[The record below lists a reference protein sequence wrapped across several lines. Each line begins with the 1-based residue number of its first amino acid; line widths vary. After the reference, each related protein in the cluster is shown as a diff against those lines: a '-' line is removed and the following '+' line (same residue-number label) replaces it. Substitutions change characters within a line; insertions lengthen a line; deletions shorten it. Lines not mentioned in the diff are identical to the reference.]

1 MPLTSSAADVLG
13 VTTLVLVLL
22 LVCAGLGCIAYVLYF
37 RDRIQKQRQPA
48 LQDFNA
54 LWIVRIILIMLA
66 VLWSLVEILRLPLL
80 RRPNWLFH
88 SWSFRSQAN
97 ICRFYILS
105 SLGFLEPCFFLTA
118 LFLVHGSLRREPF
131 TPRKAWN
138 GKVVALI
145 LICCLPVFLFQ
156 LFFVVITPNIEYKKN
171 SGGVYNVENEGYGGK
186 LPHYFTQAF
195 VNVTMDTK
203 EVAVCCYPLLS
214 TLVLTTFVLL
224 YASYFFVLG
233 WRVVDVVINRY
244 LQRRLY
250 GLVGAILV
258 LLPLHVLFL
267 GLSVLSKPTHVPFE
281 LLSFFGFIMV
291 LLCTTVGEGILVIR
305 PIADALAVGW
315 VALDAPSESGRDT
328 DAGPAE
334 GLVSLSVFGS
344 DDDEASLVGSR
355 ALFAKSQSRHSRHAE
370 DHGDDYGS
378 ARRSFL
384 RPPLDNTGS
393 FSDHNGTTPFFN
405 PDSPAL
411 PGKPLIAH
419 HLAQNP
425 ADKPFYPFL

>member
-1 MPLTSSAADVLG
+1 MM
-13 VTTLVLVLL
+13 
-22 LVCAGLGCIAYVLYF
+22 C
-37 RDRIQKQRQPA
+37 

-54 LWIVRIILIMLA
+54 LWIVRIILIVLA
-66 VLWSLVEILRLPLL
+66 VLWSLVELLRLPLL
-80 RRPNWLFH
+80 RQPNWLMH

-118 LFLVHGSLRREPF
+118 LFLVHGSLRRDPF

-138 GKVVALI
+138 SKVVALI
-145 LICCLPVFLFQ
+145 FICCLPVFLFQ
-156 LFFVVITPNIEYKKN
+156 LFFVVISPNIEFKKS

-186 LPHYFTQAF
+186 VPIYFTQAF
-195 VNVTMDTK
+195 VNVTMDTR
-203 EVAVCCYPLLS
+203 EVAVCCYPFLS
-214 TLVLTTFVLL
+214 TMVLATFGIL
-224 YASYFFVLG
+224 YSACFLILG
-233 WRVVDVVINRY
+233 WRVVGVVINRY

-250 GLVGAILV
+250 GLLGAVLV
-258 LLPLHVLFL
+258 LLPLHVVFL
-267 GLSVLSKPTHVPFE
+267 GLSVLSKPMHVPFE

-315 VALDAPSESGRDT
+315 VALYAPSESGRDT
-328 DAGPAE
+328 DTGGPGE
-334 GLVSLSVFGS
+334 GLVALSMFGS

-355 ALFAKSQSRHSRHAE
+355 ALFAKSQSRRSRHVE
-370 DHGDDYGS
+370 EHTEENGS

-384 RPPLDNTGS
+384 RPPLDHTGS
-393 FSDHNGTTPFFN
+393 FSDHNGMTPFFH

-419 HLAQNP
+419 HHPQN